1 MTDKNF
7 FKDIFTKAEKT
18 AGPVAGIEIF
28 ADKTA
33 DTTIVWSD
41 RKLEDFY
48 ISESQ
53 GIGIKIIKNGKVGSA
68 YTNNFSEQATDDLIL
83 SALKNSEFLQ
93 QDKYVSLAIPSKTP
107 FRAALDVYDDLFGKE
122 SPEKK
127 ISLIKTMENIALA
140 NNKIKNVVRAVY
152 SESSD
157 ETHIINSN
165 GLELSA
171 RGTVFSY
178 GISCVA
184 FDGKEIQVGGESSV
198 KRIFKEIDFET
209 VTNEAVKNSVDL
221 LGAKKINTGNYSVVF
236 NQNVAC
242 EFLALLDP
250 SFSAYSVQK
259 NVSQLSGKLNGKV
272 CSDKLDIVDDGT
284 LPGGVATSSFDD
296 EGTPTQKTVLVE
308 KGVLK
313 NYLYDLHTANR
324 DSVKSTGNSSRSYS
338 GISRPAPT
346 NIYIQK
352 GNFSFSELLK
362 SITGTGLLITET
374 MGMHN
379 ADAVSGEFSVG
390 VNGFFVENGIKKFPV
405 HGITIA
411 GNILD
416 LFSNIVGVGN
426 DLRFYGN
433 TGSPSLLVSRLSVAG
448 EPCSS

>member
-7 FKDIFTKAEKT
+7 FRDIFAKAQKT
-18 AGPVAGIEIF
+18 AGHCAGIEIF

-41 RKLEDFY
+41 KKLEDFY

-53 GIGIKIIKNGKVGSA
+53 GVGIKIIKNGKVGSA
-68 YTNNFSEQATDDLIL
+68 YTNNFNEQSTDDLIS

-93 QDKYVSLAIPSKTP
+93 QDEYVSLAIPSKMP
-107 FRAALDVYDDLFGKE
+107 ARPELDICDDSFGKE
-122 SPEKK
+122 PLEKR
-127 ISLIKTMENIALA
+127 IALIKKMEDIALA
-140 NNKIKNVVRAVY
+140 NNKIRNVVRAVY
-152 SESSD
+152 SESLG
-157 ETHIINSN
+157 ETHIMNSN
-165 GLELSA
+165 DLELSV

-184 FDGKEIQVGGESSV
+184 SDGKEIQIGSESKV
-198 KRIFKEIDFET
+198 TRIFKEIDFES

-221 LGAKKINTGNYSVVF
+221 LGAKKVKTGSYSAVF

-242 EFLALLDP
+242 EFLALLDS

-259 NVSQLSGKLNGKV
+259 NVSLLKEKLNEKV
-272 CSDKLDIVDDGT
+272 CSDKLDIIDDGT
-284 LPGGVATSSFDD
+284 LSSGVATSSFDD
-296 EGTPTQKTVLVE
+296 EGTPTQQTVLVE

-313 NYLYDLHTANR
+313 NYLYDLYTANK
-324 DSVKSTGNSSRSYS
+324 DNVKSTGNSSRSYS

-352 GNFSFSELLK
+352 GNFSFNELLK
-362 SITGTGLLITET
+362 SIAGGGLLITET

-390 VNGFFVENGIKKFPV
+390 VNGFFVENGVKKFPI
-405 HGITIA
+405 HGVTIA

-416 LFSNIVGVGN
+416 LFGSVVDVGN
-426 DLRFYGN
+426 DLKFYGN
-433 TGSPSLLVSRLSVAG
+433 TGSPSLLVNRLSVAG
-448 EPCSS
+448 E

>member
-1 MTDKNF
+1 MTDKKI
-7 FKDIFTKAEKT
+7 FKDIFVKAQKT
-18 AGPVAGIEIF
+18 AGRAVGIEVF
-28 ADKTA
+28 ADKTN

-53 GIGIKIIKNGKVGSA
+53 GVGIKIIKNGKVGFA
-68 YTNNFSEQATDDLIL
+68 YTNNFNEQATDDLI
-83 SALKNSEFLQ
+83 SSSLKNSEFLQ
-93 QDKYVSLAIPSKTP
+93 QDEYVSLAVPSKMP
-107 FRAALDVYDDLFGKE
+107 ARPELDICDDSFGKE
-122 SPEKK
+122 PLEKK
-127 ISLIKTMENIALA
+127 ILLMKTMESMALA
-140 NNKIKNVVRAVY
+140 NNKIKNVIRAIY
-152 SESSD
+152 SESFG
-157 ETHIINSN
+157 ETYIINSN
-165 GLELSA
+165 GLELST

-184 FDGKEIQVGGESSV
+184 SDGKEIQVGGESKVS
-198 KRIFKEIDFET
+198 RIFKEIDFES

-242 EFLALLDP
+242 EFLALLDS

-259 NVSQLSGKLNGKV
+259 NVSLLKEKLNKKV
-272 CSDKLDIVDDGT
+272 CSAQLDIIDDGT
-284 LPGGVATSSFDD
+284 LSGGVATSSFDD
-296 EGTPTQKTVLVE
+296 EGTPTQQTVLIE

-313 NYLYDLHTANR
+313 NYLYDLYTANR
-324 DSVKSTGNSSRSYS
+324 DNVKSTGNSSRSYS

-352 GNFSFSELLK
+352 GDFSFNELLK
-362 SITGTGLLITET
+362 GLASGGLLITET

-379 ADAVSGEFSVG
+379 ADAISGEFSVG

-416 LFSNIVGVGN
+416 LFGNIVGVGN
-426 DLRFYGN
+426 DLRFYGSV
-433 TGSPSLLVSRLSVAG
+433 GSPSLLINRLSVAG
-448 EPCSS
+448 EPRSS